1 MDDVKAVVR
10 EYVLR
15 ECLPGEDPSALTD
28 STPLLTGGI
37 LDSIATLRLIAFLE
51 ETFGVSFEAYEVDPD
66 HFDTVERIARL
77 VQARRKARPS

>member
-1 MDDVKAVVR
+1 MDEVKEIVR

-28 STPLLTGGI
+28 ATPLLTGGI
-37 LDSIATLRLIAFLE
+37 LDSISTLKLIAFLE

-66 HFDTVERIARL
+66 HFDTVERIGRL
-77 VQARRKARPS
+77 VEARRKAGPP